1 MEFYENL
8 RAARKTKGFT
18 QLQVAE
24 QLGVTKSA
32 YNAYESGKRQ
42 PDVPKIKML
51 AKILDVSGDFLLGR
65 EEEQKEKPSA
75 ENSEELLDLELIER
89 LTSLTPEELARVD
102 AFVQGLLA
110 SR

>member
-8 RAARKTKGFT
+8 KAARKAKGYT

-24 QLGVTKSA
+24 QIGVTGSA
-32 YNAYESGKRQ
+32 YSAYESGKRH
-42 PDVPKIKML
+42 PDVAKIKMI
-51 AKILDVSGDFLLGR
+51 AKILGVTGDYLLGR
-65 EEEQKEKPSA
+65 EEEKPSA
-75 ENSEELLDLELIER
+75 DNSEELLDMELIER
-89 LTSLTPEELARVD
+89 LTSLTEEELAKVD